1 MICCSLAL
9 DSIKQR
15 PTQDGALEEARAVIG
30 SYQETYELYSEIM
43 RMVHVCLQSPQH
55 PLTLDRLKTQVK
67 DSKLPEVTWKDLIAL
82 VNGEQRYCANTFHL
96 KLEKLRWRI
105 DVTISSRYD
114 IYGVDQRSSSSSLVN
129 VLSRVLEP
137 CLLLEMT
144 LNNGRKE
151 VFEVSLAKFHQMRN
165 YAQLN
170 FTNPNHTVMELAC
183 LFVQHRLSDNAPGVL
198 K

>member
-1 MICCSLAL
+1 MLARKTYLSGGNGDDTMDTSDTSKRNILKVLTKLAL
-9 DSIKQR
+9 DSIKQQ

-67 DSKLPEVTWKDLIAL
+67 DSKLPEVTWKDLITL
-82 VNGEQRYCANTFHL
+82 INGEQRYCANTFHL

-105 DVTISSRYD
+105 DVTISS
-114 IYGVDQRSSSSSLVN
+114 S

-151 VFEVSLAKFHQMRN
+151 VFEVSLAKFHQMR
-165 YAQLN
+165 YHVTSLLN
-170 FTNPNHTVMELAC
+170 QMENIEKRK
-183 LFVQHRLSDNAPGVL
+183 LFKSAT
-198 K
+198 

>member
-43 RMVHVCLQSPQH
+43 RMVHACLQSPQH

-67 DSKLPEVTWKDLIAL
+67 DSKLPEVTWKDLITL

-151 VFEVSLAKFHQMRN
+151 VFEVSLAKFHQMR
-165 YAQLN
+165 YHVTSLLN
-170 FTNPNHTVMELAC
+170 QMENIEKRK
-183 LFVQHRLSDNAPGVL
+183 LFKSAT
-198 K
+198 